1 MNFEFK
7 FWEKKSILIKIL
19 KCHLENGI
27 FQDGEFGYQ
36 ILAPQR
42 APPPAPPAAVGRL
55 PCMALAQLPVHETAA
70 TGPQNGPKIPPNA
83 CD

>member
-27 FQDGEFGYQ
+27 FQDGELGHQ

-55 PCMALAQLPVHETAA
+55 PYMAFTKLSVRKTGV
-70 TGPQNGPKIPPNA
+70 TGPQKGPELLPGA
-83 CD
+83 YS